1 MNESRRNFLRGLSMA
16 PLAAVA
22 TTQAK
27 PATPPPPK
35 TIVVTNTVYKEMPE
49 NLSGADAVVWLR
61 VLQERRE
68 RAWRAKMSAENFY

>member
-1 MNESRRNFLRGLSMA
+1 MA

-27 PATPPPPK
+27 PAPPPHPK

-49 NLSGADAVVWLR
+49 NLSNSDAVVWLKI
-61 VLQERRE
+61 LEERRQRE
-68 RAWRAKMSAENFY
+68 WRAKQSDENFY

>member
-27 PATPPPPK
+27 PAPQPPK

-49 NLSGADAVVWLR
+49 NLNNADAVVWLK
-61 VLQERRE
+61 VLEERRQRE
-68 RAWRAKMSAENFY
+68 WIAKQSAENFY